1 VVRGLIS
8 ELRAGM
14 ISAKLL
20 HMVNNRLQRILGY
33 NELIEIET
41 DAEKR
46 AKLFEK
52 VRKEVRNLEDLLKA
66 KVQR

>member
-1 VVRGLIS
+1 
-8 ELRAGM
+8 M

-41 DAEKR
+41 DPEKR

>member
-1 VVRGLIS
+1 
-8 ELRAGM
+8 M